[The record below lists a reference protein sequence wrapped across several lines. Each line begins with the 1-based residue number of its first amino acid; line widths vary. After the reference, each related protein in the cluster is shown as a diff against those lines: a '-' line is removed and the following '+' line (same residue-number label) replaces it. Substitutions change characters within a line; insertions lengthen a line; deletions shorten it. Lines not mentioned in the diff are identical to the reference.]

1 MLSQL
6 CNLRLDHYT
15 AIGLPG
21 VLCVI
26 ILMIIFRLV
35 ELAIWHNLGD
45 YRFLPDF
52 RVVKL
57 LNHLTGSL
65 LLIWVVIEYRRAVLG
80 SHIASLAVVGCWVVG
95 CEEYL
100 QKILARYDI
109 TIKSYIHPC
118 LL

>member
-21 VLCVI
+21 VLCVVV
-26 ILMIIFRLV
+26 LMIIFRLV
-35 ELAIWHNLGD
+35 EFAIWHNLGD

-57 LNHLTGSL
+57 LNHLTCSL
-65 LLIWVVIEYRRAVLG
+65 LLIWVVIEYRRAILG
-80 SHIASLAVVGCWVVG
+80 SHIASLTVVGRGVLR
-95 CEEYL
+95 CEEDL
-100 QKILARYDI
+100 QRIL
-109 TIKSYIHPC
+109 
-118 LL
+118 